1 MTEIYTAT
9 KEQQDTDNLKTWLTE
24 KINGGIK
31 FDSIVTP
38 RIKIDKAQLKRISDR
53 MLARYL
59 SKEIDDLGGHT
70 IEGTTREELA
80 QSLRVALRGDK

>member
-24 KINGGIK
+24 KINDGVK

-38 RIKIDKAQLKRISDR
+38 RVNIDKAQLKRISDR

-59 SKEIDDLGGHT
+59 SKEIDDLG
-70 IEGTTREELA
+70 
-80 QSLRVALRGDK
+80 